1 MTEQLKHS
9 EKLATQRFRG
19 KKLSKQGKKQ
29 DKGFSPHSSQDKK
42 QTKRASLPGE
52 ARVRAWLCQ
61 GLGEVVEWG
70 GGGGM
75 RWAQREGV
83 GWSFASDDEEFGIYS
98 KCRGKPGQG

>member
-1 MTEQLKHS
+1 MTEQLKHT

-52 ARVRAWLCQ
+52 ARVRAGLCP
-61 GLGEVVEWG
+61 GLGEVVEWDG
-70 GGGGM
+70 
-75 RWAQREGV
+75 GV
-83 GWSFASDDEEFGIYS
+83 GHAMGSE
-98 KCRGKPGQG
+98 RGNRLELCK

>member
-1 MTEQLKHS
+1 MTEQLKHT

-52 ARVRAWLCQ
+52 ARVRAGLCQ
-61 GLGEVVEWG
+61 GFGEVVEWDG
-70 GGGGM
+70 GGGHAMGSE
-75 RWAQREGV
+75 RG
-83 GWSFASDDEEFGIYS
+83 
-98 KCRGKPGQG
+98 CRLELCK